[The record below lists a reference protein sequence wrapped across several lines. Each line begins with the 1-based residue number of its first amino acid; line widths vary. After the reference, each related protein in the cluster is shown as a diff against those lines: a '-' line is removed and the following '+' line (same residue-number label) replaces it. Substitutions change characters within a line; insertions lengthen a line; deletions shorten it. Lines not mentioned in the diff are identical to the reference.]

1 MAMKLAIYGYDTDIG
16 KLVIETIEEQ
26 DLSLGDVFPLSPLTG
41 EYDAIQIKG
50 QNYFVQQVE
59 EFENSENPYYSY
71 YSQCEEESCA
81 FEDETEIYWEC

>member
-1 MAMKLAIYGYDTDIG
+1 MSFIAKILNAMKLNDDYDDDDYD
-16 KLVIETIEEQ
+16 EQEEHHYFPHTVFQ
-26 DLSLGDVFPLSPLTG
+26 CQEEVVSL
-41 EYDAIQIKG
+41 IQE
-50 QNYFVQQVE
+50 VE